1 MPPEQYRLGIDGVWS
16 YRWLILLP
24 AVLGLVLV
32 SYLGSIGILS
42 SCFLG
47 AAIGNGLVRAI
58 F

>member
-1 MPPEQYRLGIDGVWS
+1 MWS
-16 YRWLILLP
+16 YRWVKLRL

-42 SCFLG
+42 SRFIG
-47 AAIGNGLVRAI
+47 AAIGGGLVRAI